1 MTITVQNA
9 KTDFDQE
16 AWANDWY
23 KSQYLRLLE
32 ENKELEKECEA
43 LREQLGESA

>member
-9 KTDFDQE
+9 KTDFDKE

-23 KSQYLRLLE
+23 KFQYLVLLKQ
-32 ENKELEKECEA
+32 NKELEKECEA
-43 LREQLGESA
+43 LRKQIDELL